1 MKYKSALM
9 TQGSGS
15 LRGITASHNRGGQ
28 YFRGRVIPTNPSTV
42 KQGIIRGGLRTL
54 VNRWTSTLSAVQRA
68 GWKTYA
74 DNTPKTDALG
84 DAIILTGQQMYI
96 RGNTSRLQASLPL
109 TDAAPGIY
117 DFGSFTPPTL
127 TLGAASATG
136 TLTLLG
142 TDDWF
147 SSDTANNM
155 LVYTSPP
162 QNPSKNFYKGPFQFA
177 AKIPS
182 IPANATTVTF
192 TLPVAAGATGTRTF
206 FRVTVSRRDG
216 RLSSD
221 FLGFGVP

>member
-1 MKYKSALM
+1 MKYKSALT
-9 TQGSGS
+9 TQASGS
-15 LRGITASHNRGGQ
+15 LKGITASHNRGGA
-28 YFRGRVIPTNPSTV
+28 YLRGRTIPTNPSTV

-68 GWKTYA
+68 AWKVYA
-74 DNTPKTDALG
+74 DNTPKTDVLG
-84 DAIILTGQQMYI
+84 DPIILTGQQMYI
-96 RGNTSRLQASLPL
+96 RANTSRIQASLA
-109 TDAAPGIY
+109 TVDAAPTTF

-142 TDDWF
+142 TDDWI
-147 SSDTANNM
+147 SSGSTNNM

-162 QNPSKNFYKGPFQFA
+162 QNPSINFFKGPFQFA

-182 IPANATTVTF
+182 IPANATTVVF
-192 TLPVAAGATGTRTF
+192 TLPIAAGATGTRTF
-206 FRVTVSRRDG
+206 FRVTVSRSDG

-221 FLGFGVP
+221 FLGFSSP